1 MRSTHSL
8 TVISLGGGVQSSVMS
23 FMASGGAF
31 GAIPDCAI
39 FADTHWEPSTI
50 YTHLDWLSRNLS
62 FPLYVVD
69 NGRSLRED
77 AKALTNHSGNRGLI
91 DLPLY
96 LKGPARAGERNGQG
110 DGMGRRQCAEH
121 CKIRPVRRKIRELLG
136 LSRGQRVPADT
147 TVELWL
153 GISTDEAIRMKT
165 SSDRWIHNRYPLI
178 AVGCPERTAWSGGRP
193 ATTNHW
199 SVRPASAA
207 PTSPARGGPRRSA
220 VGLSCLPRWWRST
233 PTYGASWPSPRSPTC
248 ILDTCLLPRPSTLMR
263 QGCELLGTRTASA
276 TSARVTVASD
286 GTLRGGKAG
295 LRLAVLFRMWYTL
308 RYSIS

>member
-77 AKALTNHSGNRGLI
+77 ARALTNHSSNESFI
-91 DLPLY
+91 DIPVY
-96 LKGPARAGERNGQG
+96 LKGTDGSG

-121 CKIRPVRRKIRELLG
+121 YKVRPIRRKIRELIG
-136 LSRGQRVPADT
+136 LMKRQRIPSGA

-153 GISTDEAIRMKT
+153 GISTDETIRMKT
-165 SSDRWIHNRYPLI
+165 SRDRWIHNRYPLI
-178 AVGCPERTAWSGGRP
+178 EVGMSRKDCLEWGRP
-193 ATTNHW
+193 ATTSRW
-199 SVRPASAA
+199 SAPPAPAA

-248 ILDTCLLPRPSTLMR
+248 ILDACLLPRPSTSMR
-263 QGCELLGTRTASA
+263 QGCELLGTRTASVM
-276 TSARVTVASD
+276 SARVTVASD